1 MRCGSRRGS
10 RRSGECDR
18 GPRRRGRLGRAPA
31 GVRQAAG
38 CSGALPA
45 AVTEPFAALD
55 RRAFLRLAGAVA
67 ATGLVPTG
75 CGGVPAQLAPPPDLV
90 LGVLSPRAYA
100 TFQSFAMRCV
110 GPRGAEAIQARRID
124 PARAADLWVA
134 RLPAVA
140 GPLVQGLWLLEWGV
154 APLVAKWRP
163 FTALDGA
170 GQDRVL
176 EDLMRSRL
184 DWKRDLFKGLK
195 SLAMLVTYAA
205 PESRA
210 LDGYPGPFDAAGITA
225 AMTANT
231 RD

>member
-1 MRCGSRRGS
+1 MT
-10 RRSGECDR
+10 
-18 GPRRRGRLGRAPA
+18 P
-31 GVRQAAG
+31 
-38 CSGALPA
+38 GADLPA
-45 AVTEPFAALD
+45 AVAESFAALD
-55 RRAFLRLAGAVA
+55 RRAFLRLAGGVA
-67 ATGLVPTG
+67 AAGLMPAG
-75 CGGVPAQLAPPPDLV
+75 CGGVPAVFAPPPDLT

-100 TFQSFAMRCV
+100 TFTAVAMRCV
-110 GPRGAEAIQARRID
+110 GPRGAEVIRTRRID

-140 GPLVQGLWLLEWGV
+140 GPLVSGLWLLEWGV

-184 DWKRDLFKGLK
+184 DLKRDLFKGLK
-195 SLAMLVTYAA
+195 SLSMLVTYSA

-210 LDGYPGPFDAAGITA
+210 LVGYPGPFDAAGIQA
-225 AMTANT
+225 AMTTDAGV
-231 RD
+231 

>member
-1 MRCGSRRGS
+1 VTDSS
-10 RRSGECDR
+10 
-18 GPRRRGRLGRAPA
+18 AP
-31 GVRQAAG
+31 
-38 CSGALPA
+38 LPPDVA
-45 AVTEPFAALD
+45 EPFARLN
-55 RRAFLRLAGAVA
+55 RRSFLRLAGGLA
-67 ATGLVPTG
+67 ATGLLPTG
-75 CGGVPAQLAPPPDLV
+75 CGGVPPALAPSSDLV

-100 TFQSFAMRCV
+100 TFTAVAMRCV

-134 RLPAVA
+134 RLPALA

-184 DWKRDLFKGLK
+184 DLKRDLFKGLK
-195 SLAMLVTYAA
+195 SLSMLVTYSA

-210 LDGYPGPFDAAGITA
+210 LVGYPGPFDAAGIAA
-225 AMTANT
+225 AMTT
-231 RD
+231 VTGD